1 MGRPY
6 HRYSRSTALW
16 RISREIA
23 AREGRDSNT
32 VNSDENLSDSEDL
45 VTIDRFYRERLE
57 ARETGGY
64 YRPRRAEGFHIA
76 FEQLNLEW
84 GHGPHRTHDG
94 LTYAAEKLL
103 FYEFVSQREGGE
115 AKDVCIHTHLLE
127 NSVSA
132 EASLANEGRPAP
144 SLSLCLDFFLNDKV
158 RTELELSVYGGC
170 VEDHHVPEVWRRRCD
185 ATQKRLEYL
194 LEKYDEAAFEEAL
207 ADFWD
212 TLFPET
218 AGVGFFDGATPV
230 PRLGKMAEFL
240 TRPCPKGFGVMQCE
254 IQRTRYAPD
263 GKMSVKERFFP
274 TYEYR
279 LFIRNQH
286 DNNAS
291 DSQQAQCVS
300 ETILMTAR
308 TISRHKSKRGVNNY
322 GIFLHL
328 DGGGQNQEEE
338 VDLGRLQSNFVGTE
352 FQIFAKTDI
361 HIQEECKPAGPIL
374 SQCSHVVAPS
384 VPSQPGHVSPN
395 PKAQARYDDDSDC
408 DGWDARNRSLS
419 WSHPITSTKQT
430 FPNNLGMVSRRVTPN
445 PNPALSHS
453 ALPTEFE
460 DGAITYT
467 ANLLGNRPRIM
478 DVCIPRILD
487 GRSSPQWRPGTNTT
501 EELRPPN
508 TCTGLTE
515 SCKMLSKFK
524 RLLYALNE
532 AEAARN
538 HDLDPLPDDIEN
550 WGLLALQNR
559 QPWWNF
565 ELGAFVLNFGGRVS
579 VASVKNFQLCERTQQ
594 DHVMLQFGRIR
605 GRHAFT
611 MDFQYPLTAFQAF
624 AIAISSL
631 QSKIAIA

>member
-279 LFIRNQH
+279 
-286 DNNAS
+286 
-291 DSQQAQCVS
+291 
-300 ETILMTAR
+300 
-308 TISRHKSKRGVNNY
+308 
-322 GIFLHL
+322 
-328 DGGGQNQEEE
+328 
-338 VDLGRLQSNFVGTE
+338 
-352 FQIFAKTDI
+352 
-361 HIQEECKPAGPIL
+361 
-374 SQCSHVVAPS
+374 
-384 VPSQPGHVSPN
+384 
-395 PKAQARYDDDSDC
+395 
-408 DGWDARNRSLS
+408 
-419 WSHPITSTKQT
+419 
-430 FPNNLGMVSRRVTPN
+430 
-445 PNPALSHS
+445 
-453 ALPTEFE
+453 
-460 DGAITYT
+460 
-467 ANLLGNRPRIM
+467 
-478 DVCIPRILD
+478 
-487 GRSSPQWRPGTNTT
+487 
-501 EELRPPN
+501 
-508 TCTGLTE
+508 
-515 SCKMLSKFK
+515 
-524 RLLYALNE
+524 
-532 AEAARN
+532 
-538 HDLDPLPDDIEN
+538 
-550 WGLLALQNR
+550 
-559 QPWWNF
+559 
-565 ELGAFVLNFGGRVS
+565 
-579 VASVKNFQLCERTQQ
+579 
-594 DHVMLQFGRIR
+594 
-605 GRHAFT
+605 
-611 MDFQYPLTAFQAF
+611 
-624 AIAISSL
+624 
-631 QSKIAIA
+631 